1 MPLESSS
8 ENKKSYLHMQLV
20 LIETKLLL
28 LVSLSLISRTSLQI
42 FIRNSVIISETAPQI
57 RN

>member
-1 MPLESSS
+1 
-8 ENKKSYLHMQLV
+8 MQLV

-28 LVSLSLISRTSLQI
+28 LVSLSLISRTFLQI